1 MYRLPS
7 AQVFPGIPY
16 RSHWRAWAVIGA
28 TLLLTLG
35 LAAGPVPAETQ
46 KAIIAHRGASGYL
59 PEHTLEAYALA
70 YGQGADYIEPD
81 LVLTQ
86 DGVPIALHDRTL
98 EATTNVAER
107 FPDRARAD
115 GRYYAI
121 DLTWE
126 EIKTLEVRERVNAK
140 TGEVASPARF
150 PNTHNVLSFRIPTLA
165 ELIELVQGLNHS
177 TGRNVGIY
185 PELKAPGWHAAEGHD
200 FARILLDV
208 LTEYGY
214 RTKSDPVVIQCFE
227 PETLLRLRQLGCE
240 LRLVQLIGGRLD
252 NPMLT
257 PEGLDEIAKYAD
269 GIGPAISLVLDA
281 KGNLIDENALV
292 TGAHARGLVVHPWTI
307 RADSLPPYAA
317 SLDWFVRRLLFD
329 AGADGVFTDHPDQV
343 KRALSRH

>member
-1 MYRLPS
+1 MYRFPS
-7 AQVFPGIPY
+7 AQGFPGISS
-16 RSHWRAWAVIGA
+16 RSHWPAWAVVGA
-28 TLLLTLG
+28 TLLLTLE
-35 LAAGPVPAETQ
+35 LAAGPVLAEAR

-70 YGQGADYIEPD
+70 YGQGANYIEPD

-107 FPDRARAD
+107 FPDRARTD

-150 PNTHNVLSFRIPTLA
+150 PNTHNALKFRVPTLA
-165 ELIELVQGLNHS
+165 ELIELVQGMNHS

-185 PELKAPGWHAAEGHD
+185 PELKAPGWHTDEGHD

-208 LTEYGY
+208 LTDYGY
-214 RTKSDPVVIQCFE
+214 RTKSDPVVIQSFE
-227 PETLLRLRQLGCE
+227 PEALLRLRQLGCE

-257 PEGLDEIAKYAD
+257 PEGLDHIAKYAD
-269 GIGPAISLVLDA
+269 GIGPAIPLVLDA
-281 KGNLIDENALV
+281 KGNLINDNALV

-317 SLDWFVRRLLFD
+317 SVDWLVQRLLFE

-343 KRALSRH
+343 KQALSRH